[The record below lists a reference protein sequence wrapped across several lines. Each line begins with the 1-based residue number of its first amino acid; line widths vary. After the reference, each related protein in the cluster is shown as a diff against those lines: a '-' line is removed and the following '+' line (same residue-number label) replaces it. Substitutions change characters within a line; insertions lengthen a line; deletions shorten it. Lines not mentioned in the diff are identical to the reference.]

1 MDRSAA
7 QRTSQ
12 GTISVRAARS
22 SGDWH
27 AATRLWYEVHA
38 AERASTRQG
47 LDSIARGLIDG
58 LDEVSS
64 LIVAE
69 TGGGIV
75 GALRVSPGTAKGVW
89 DHFRRR
95 CGLDRFSGLAREQC
109 AFSSRFVVRVEHR
122 TSTVVLMLALAGY
135 NAVRSMGARLDF
147 ATSRPAMVSCLR
159 RLGYVPCG
167 LEYVDQDSGLLQR
180 ALVLPAG
187 DGDWL
192 RRCRSPL
199 ADAARRYPADPGR
212 HAWLISRLPGDIA
225 LSA

>member
-7 QRTSQ
+7 QRTSP

-38 AERASTRQG
+38 AERASTRQ

-69 TGGGIV
+69 TGGSIV
-75 GALRVSPGTAKGVW
+75 GALRVSHGAADGVW

-95 CGLDRFSGLAREQC
+95 CGLDRFAGLAREQC
-109 AFSSRFVVRVEHR
+109 AFSSRFVVRAEHR
-122 TSTVVLMLALAGY
+122 TSTIVLMLALAGY
-135 NAVRSMGARLDF
+135 HAGRKLGARLDF
-147 ATSRPAMVSCLR
+147 STSRPSMVSCLR

-167 LEYVDQDSGLLQR
+167 HEYADQDSGLLQR

-212 HAWLISRLPGDIA
+212 HAWLTSRLPGDVA